1 MTSRVSCGGGAIPR
15 ARPSRFRPRCV
26 ELFPSLQEGVPEGWG
41 GLRRRLCH
49 DPPRFSE
56 LNLLLPHAEGENC
69 AARAGTWPRPPR
81 KSCMSN
87 KPDDTSPA
95 PDQVRRVEKALKLK
109 QQGAQPD
116 GPDYLEHQTDTADM
130 GRIDGPSDH
139 DPPMGALDAE
149 GHRLVLE
156 RSRKVR

>member
-1 MTSRVSCGGGAIPR
+1 MT
-15 ARPSRFRPRCV
+15 
-26 ELFPSLQEGVPEGWG
+26 
-41 GLRRRLCH
+41 
-49 DPPRFSE
+49 DT
-56 LNLLLPHAEGENC
+56 NEN
-69 AARAGTWPRPPR
+69 
-81 KSCMSN
+81 
-87 KPDDTSPA
+87 TSPA
-95 PDQVRRVEKALKLK
+95 PDQVRLAEKALKLK